1 MKDDRFAMVSF
12 TGSAK
17 VGWHIKEIAG
27 RKKVALEFGGN
38 GMCIV
43 AEDADLD
50 LAAQRCVRGGVVY
63 GGQYCIG
70 VQRIL
75 VQPVFVIEPFERKL
89 LENVRACR
97 VGNPLKKAS
106 MWDR

>member
-1 MKDDRFAMVSF
+1 
-12 TGSAK
+12 
-17 VGWHIKEIAG
+17 
-27 RKKVALEFGGN
+27 
-38 GMCIV
+38 MCIV

-75 VQPVFVIEPFERKL
+75 AHESVIEAFERKL
-89 LENVRACR
+89 LEHVRACR
-97 VGNPLKKAS
+97 VGDPLS
-106 MWDR
+106 EGVDVGP